1 MPDGTTV
8 PRLSEQVLRSCP
20 LFREPVAPWSNVCA
34 AKTAA
39 AQRGEATENHSHH
52 PDPRNNATRTA
63 AAQQEALEDHCR
75 HPDPWANM
83 EDLLKTTTFIIQT
96 TRLTCS
102 NTNKKWILPFW
113 TQTVGVCLHCRS
125 SRLWKKWKEQ
135 IINNKKPPP
144 SWHHQLEQTPEVV
157 MSRACPQ
164 WMFHCHATSLTSDNV
179 WLTNSKLGE
188 DGVGISDGC
197 VLCRCNLTDQ
207 FWTWWR

>member
-1 MPDGTTV
+1 MF
-8 PRLSEQVLRSCP
+8 VLQNQ
-20 LFREPVAPWSNVCA
+20 LQHNEE
-34 AKTAA
+34 K
-39 AQRGEATENHSHH
+39 
-52 PDPRNNATRTA
+52 
-63 AAQQEALEDHCR
+63 
-75 HPDPWANM
+75 
-83 EDLLKTTTFIIQT
+83 LLKTTAIIL
-96 TRLTCS
+96 TRGTMLQEQLQH
-102 NTNKKWILPFW
+102 NKKLLKTTAVILTHGPTW
-113 TQTVGVCLHCRS
+113 RTSWRLQPSSSKPPDWPAQTQTRNGYSHS
-125 SRLWKKWKEQ
+125 EHKRLVYVYTAGHPGCGKKWKEQ

-144 SWHHQLEQTPEVV
+144 SWYHQLEQTPEVV